1 MKVETIFPS
10 WILDVQKSNRGKLA
24 PQSQEFFRKS
34 LECYPCFYEAFLNCP
49 RTTEIGVLNNH
60 NPLDLE
66 KQYETSTLFHFI
78 IANLSETFHF
88 VFVYQMRELG
98 LAMHDALERGA
109 FYTAVILNRS
119 IFEVVC
125 TSYFTFRRIEDKFKQ
140 SQCLLRAAVKTR
152 SKEEQRK
159 NFLKYNQILYE
170 IYSLL
175 FKGNTSTSLNWEE
188 HFNKLGYAIKLPES
202 SKRLHIH
209 DVLEDI
215 EKVSKLPLMKVYDL
229 MSEFVHPNFGSKTM
243 VINTKRP
250 HMQYMDVVVLGDN
263 SGNAEAALYYIDQ
276 LSESLY
282 CTLTLACSL
291 HERSGK
297 FLDAIFKF
305 IPSPDNRNLQ

>member
-1 MKVETIFPS
+1 MKVEAIFPS

-60 NPLDLE
+60 NPWDLE
-66 KQYETSTLFHFI
+66 KQYDKSNLVHFI
-78 IANLSETFHF
+78 IANLSETSHF
-88 VFVYQMRELG
+88 VFVYQTRELG

-140 SQCLLRAAVKTR
+140 SQSLLRAAVKTR
-152 SKEEQRK
+152 SKEERRK
-159 NFLKYNQILYE
+159 IILKYHQILYE

-175 FKGNTSTSLNWEE
+175 FNANTSTSLNWAE
-188 HFNKLGYAIKLPES
+188 HFNKLGYLIELPNP
-202 SKRLHIH
+202 SKKLHIH
-209 DVLEDI
+209 DVLEDV

-243 VINTKRP
+243 VINTRRP
-250 HMQYMDVVVLGDN
+250 HKQYMDAVVLGDN
-263 SGNAEAALYYIDQ
+263 GGNAEAALYYIDQ

-291 HERSGK
+291 HERSVT
-297 FLDAIFKF
+297 FLDDIFKF
-305 IPSPDNRNLQ
+305 IPSTDN